1 MSDSGSD
8 LPVSL
13 MNFAMVASS
22 DKKSVD
28 TIGGS
33 ALNDGGRRWRESKDI
48 FKYSCK
54 NNNINDCQW
63 TMIDT
68 KLKAATYLNVAFSIP
83 NDLVEKLC
91 N

>member
-22 DKKSVD
+22 DKKSVY
-28 TIGGS
+28 TIGGYS
-33 ALNDGGRRWRESKDI
+33 NPGGRTKDI
-48 FKYSCK
+48 YKYSCK

-68 KLKAATYLNVAFSIP
+68 KLKAPTNGNVAFSIP
-83 NDLVEKLC
+83 NALVEKLC